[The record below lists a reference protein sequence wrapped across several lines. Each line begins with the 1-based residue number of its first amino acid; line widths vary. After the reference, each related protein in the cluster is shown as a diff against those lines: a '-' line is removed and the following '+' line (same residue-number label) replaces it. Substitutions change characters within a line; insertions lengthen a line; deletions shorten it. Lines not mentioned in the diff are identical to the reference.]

1 MSAVARIL
9 GDGERGQAF
18 VYDRELIAADSR
30 TIQEF
35 ERALTEEA
43 IARRLDVWIEREH
56 YERRYRIVWAP
67 TEGEPGVIE
76 P

>member
-9 GDGERGQAF
+9 GDGERGQA
-18 VYDRELIAADSR
+18 YITDAELVSASR
-30 TIQEF
+30 WTLQEF

-43 IARRLDVWIEREH
+43 IARRLDVMVEREH
-56 YERRYRIVWAP
+56 LERRYRIVWAP
-67 TEGEPGVIE
+67 TQGEPGVVE